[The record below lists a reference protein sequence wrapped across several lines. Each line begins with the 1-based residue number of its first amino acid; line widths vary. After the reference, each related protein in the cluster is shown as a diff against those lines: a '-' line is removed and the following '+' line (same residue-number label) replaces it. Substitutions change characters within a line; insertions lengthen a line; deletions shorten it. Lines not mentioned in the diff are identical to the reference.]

1 MKIRNDYVTNSS
13 SSSFIISKQYLDE
26 EQLMAIRNHIELAN
40 ELELFCSFNDNFD
53 RWHIEENSKYITGYT
68 FMDNFSMS
76 SFLEHIEVPDSVIRW
91 DDTEFDLYT
100 YNNDTSNDK
109 TRKRMGWRELV
120 YEI

>member
-26 EQLMAIRNHIELAN
+26 EQLMAIRNHIELSN

-53 RWHIEENSKYITGYT
+53 RWHIEENKKYITGYT

-76 SFLEHIEVPDSVIRW
+76 SFLEHIEVPDSVIIW
-91 DDTEFDLYT
+91 DISEFDLCT

-109 TRKRMGWRELV
+109 TKKRMGWRELV

>member
-26 EQLMAIRNHIELAN
+26 EQLIAIRNHIELAN

-53 RWHIEENSKYITGYT
+53 RWHIEENQKYITGYT

-91 DDTEFDLYT
+91 DDTKFDLYT
-100 YNNDTSNDK
+100 YNDDTSNDK

>member
-53 RWHIEENSKYITGYT
+53 I
-68 FMDNFSMS
+68 
-76 SFLEHIEVPDSVIRW
+76 VV
-91 DDTEFDLYT
+91 
-100 YNNDTSNDK
+100 
-109 TRKRMGWRELV
+109 LV
-120 YEI
+120 NL

>member
-13 SSSFIISKQYLDE
+13 SSSFIISKQYLDD

-53 RWHIEENSKYITGYT
+53 RWHIEENQKYITGYT

-100 YNNDTSNDK
+100 YNDDTSNNK

>member
-26 EQLMAIRNHIELAN
+26 EQLIAIRNHIELAN
-40 ELELFCSFNDNFD
+40 ELELFCSLNDNFD
-53 RWHIEENSKYITGYT
+53 RWHIEENQKYITGYT

-100 YNNDTSNDK
+100 YNDDTSNDK

>member
-53 RWHIEENSKYITGYT
+53 RWHIEENQKYITGYT

-100 YNNDTSNDK
+100 YNDDTSNDK